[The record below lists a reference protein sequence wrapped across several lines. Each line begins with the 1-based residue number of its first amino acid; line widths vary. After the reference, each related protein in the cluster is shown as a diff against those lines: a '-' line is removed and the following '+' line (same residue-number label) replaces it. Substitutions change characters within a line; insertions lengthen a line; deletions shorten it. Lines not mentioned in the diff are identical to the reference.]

1 LRDGITQ
8 KESEFM
14 ASFSAKDI
22 RNVVLLGHGSS
33 GKTTLSEA
41 LLLDSGAISRL
52 GRVEEKNTVSDF
64 DEEQTRGF
72 SVNNAV
78 LPTEWQNFKVNI
90 IDAPGYMDFI
100 GEVKSAIGVADGAVL
115 VICGASG
122 VEVGAEVQ
130 WGYLSERPEP
140 RLVFV
145 NKMDRENASFSRV
158 MEQLAT
164 KFDGTFVPVCIPI
177 GEASGFQ
184 GVIDIV
190 EMKAYLGPNGKAT
203 AIPAASQSAADE
215 ARMAMMEYAAEV
227 DDELMLKYLDG
238 EELSD
243 VEIRAALAKGSRE
256 GRFVLVLAGSGL
268 TNQGLYPLLNAM
280 VGYLPSP
287 VDAPRTVTSVASGE
301 QVSLPADASGPLVA
315 QVFKT
320 MADAF
325 VGRLSYFRV
334 YNGRLS
340 ADSRVYNVNREEEER
355 IGQVYSVRGREQKPI
370 EGVDAGDIGVV
381 TKLTITT
388 TNDTLCDRGQVYRV
402 QKVEFPEPL
411 YSVAVFPSTKADLD
425 KLGSSLSRL
434 IEEDPT
440 LRVERNSETNETILS
455 GMGESH
461 IQIAT
466 RRLANKF
473 GVQVDTDLPKIAYR
487 ETITKNAS
495 AQGRHKKQTGGRGQF
510 GDVYCRFEPQ
520 ERGAGFVFESE
531 VFGGAVP
538 RSFFPAVEKGI
549 REIMTDGVLAGYPTV
564 DFRCVLYD
572 GSFHPVDSSEIA
584 FKLAAH
590 LSFKAGIPDAGPVL
604 LEPVYRIVV
613 TVPEEFM
620 GDILGDLNTRRAQV
634 QGMEQSRGRGIVT
647 AEVPLAE
654 IQRYATDL
662 RSMTQGRGMYA
673 MEFVR
678 YDIVPAHQIDQIK
691 ADSQRRLEKEKERG

>member
-1 LRDGITQ
+1 
-8 KESEFM
+8 M
-14 ASFSAKDI
+14 ATYSAKDI

-41 LLLDSGAISRL
+41 LLFGSGAISRL
-52 GRVEEKNTVSDF
+52 GRIEDKNTVSDS
-64 DEEQTRGF
+64 DEEEQTRGF

-78 LPTEWQNFKVNI
+78 LPTQWNNTKVNI
-90 IDAPGYMDFI
+90 VDAPGYMDFL

-115 VICGASG
+115 VVCAASG

-130 WGYLSERPEP
+130 WGYLDERPEP
-140 RLVFV
+140 RIVFI
-145 NKMDRENASFSRV
+145 NKMDRENASFAGTL
-158 MEQLAT
+158 ENLNT
-164 KFDGTFVPVCIPI
+164 KFDATFVPICIPI
-177 GEASGFQ
+177 GEAAGFK
-184 GVIDIV
+184 GVVDIV
-190 EMKAYLGPNGKAT
+190 EMKAYLGADGKAT
-203 AIPAASQSAADE
+203 DIPAEAQDAADE

-238 EELSD
+238 EELTD
-243 VEIRAALAKGSRE
+243 DEIRTALMTGSLE

-268 TNQGLYPLLNAM
+268 TNQGLIPLLNAM
-280 VGYLPSP
+280 TNYLPSP
-287 VDAPRTVTSVASGE
+287 VQAPRTVVNVATGE
-301 QVSLPADASGPLVA
+301 DVVLEASSSGPLVA

-320 MADAF
+320 MADPF

-334 YNGRLS
+334 YSGKLNG
-340 ADSRVYNVNREEEER
+340 DSRVYNVNREEEER
-355 IGQVYSVRGREQKPI
+355 VGQVYSVRGREQKPI
-370 EGVDAGDIGVV
+370 ESVEAGDIGVV
-381 TKLTITT
+381 TKLSITT
-388 TNDTLCDRGQVYRV
+388 TNDTLCDRGQPYRV
-402 QKVEFPEPL
+402 PAVEYPEPL
-411 YSVAVFPSTKADLD
+411 FSVAIFPSTKADLD

-434 IEEDPT
+434 VEEDPT
-440 LRVERNSETNETILS
+440 LRVERNTETNETILS

-473 GVQVDTDLPKIAYR
+473 SVQVDTDLPKIAYR
-487 ETITKNAS
+487 ETITKPAS

-510 GDVYCRFEPQ
+510 GDVYCRFEPLD
-520 ERGAGFVFESE
+520 RGEGFVFDNE
-531 VFGGAVP
+531 VFGGSVP

-549 REIMTDGVLAGYPTV
+549 REIMTEGVLAGYPTV
-564 DFRCVLYD
+564 DFKCVLYD
-572 GSFHPVDSSEIA
+572 GSYHPVDSSEIA

-590 LSFKAGIPDAGPVL
+590 LSFRAAVPDAGPVL
-604 LEPVYRIVV
+604 LEPVYRVVV

-634 QGMEQSRGRGIVT
+634 QGMEQSRGSGIVT

-662 RSMTQGRGMYA
+662 RSMTQGRGMYS

-678 YDIVPAHQIDQIK
+678 YDIVPAHLLDQIR
-691 ADSQRRLEKEKERG
+691 ADAQRRLEKEKERG